1 MVRGISRHRMSSCV
15 IALVS
20 ASALFAASTSDTSN
34 LAQARKL
41 YQFTDYQGSLRA
53 LQRVEPKDGPALELI
68 GRNHFMLGE
77 YKKASEFLEKAAAAD
92 PENSDYQDW
101 LGRAFGRRAETS
113 SPFTAPALANKARQ
127 HFEKAVQLEPQNHDA
142 LSDLFEYY
150 LDAPGFLGGGM
161 DKAKTIAEQMETMD
175 PAEGQWE
182 QARLAEK
189 KKEFGTAEEHL
200 QRAAQMAPKQVRR
213 LVDLGRFLA
222 KQGRYQESDQSFRK
236 AEKIA
241 PNSPQLLYARA
252 DTYIQEG
259 RNLETARKLLQRYL
273 QAQLSPDDPPRSAA
287 EKLLKKASGG

>member
-127 HFEKAVQLEPQNHDA
+127 HFEKAVQLEPA
-142 LSDLFEYY
+142 KSRCAERSVRILF
-150 LDAPGFLGGGM
+150 
-161 DKAKTIAEQMETMD
+161 
-175 PAEGQWE
+175 
-182 QARLAEK
+182 
-189 KKEFGTAEEHL
+189 
-200 QRAAQMAPKQVRR
+200 
-213 LVDLGRFLA
+213 GR
-222 KQGRYQESDQSFRK
+222 
-236 AEKIA
+236 
-241 PNSPQLLYARA
+241 
-252 DTYIQEG
+252 
-259 RNLETARKLLQRYL
+259 
-273 QAQLSPDDPPRSAA
+273 PRIPWWRH
-287 EKLLKKASGG
+287 G